1 MPLSTQRLVNLAVAL
16 LGNPD
21 MIILDDPFSGLDKE
35 ECEHLLSVLTYL
47 HEMNHTTLLISGQD
61 YTLLSRLASQYGV
74 MADGKLLCE
83 LTAGELKESCQRCI
97 KIRTP
102 QLERAITIL
111 SQRFPD
117 FEVLGHDLIR
127 IFHRNDQSG
136 EINTLLVHSGI
147 EVSEIWLAGME
158 PTDYLLKMTGGA
170 KSDPDDTK

>member
-1 MPLSTQRLVNLAVAL
+1 
-16 LGNPD
+16 
-21 MIILDDPFSGLDKE
+21 MIILDDPFSGLDKG

-102 QLERAITIL
+102 QLERAITI
-111 SQRFPD
+111 FKPAVPG
-117 FEVLGHDLIR
+117 F
-127 IFHRNDQSG
+127 
-136 EINTLLVHSGI
+136 
-147 EVSEIWLAGME
+147 
-158 PTDYLLKMTGGA
+158 
-170 KSDPDDTK
+170 